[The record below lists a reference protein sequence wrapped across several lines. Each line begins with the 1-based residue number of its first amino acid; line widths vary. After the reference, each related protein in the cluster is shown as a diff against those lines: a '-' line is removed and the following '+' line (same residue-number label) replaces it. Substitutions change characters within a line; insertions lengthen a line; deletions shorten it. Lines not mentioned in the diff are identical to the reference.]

1 MRQACRSVSMVSGWW
16 LARFQFYLSLERKSL
31 KVSNVV
37 SAGRCKAGD
46 HHVNVYGSYMGHCFM
61 KHCACEVGTSSDG
74 MSHYSTFARYC
85 SGKMCARD
93 E

>member
-46 HHVNVYGSYMGHCFM
+46 HHVM